1 MAKLTLSFKGNLL
14 KVIPVK
20 EGPMTIGRDPSC
32 DIHIDSLAV
41 QPLHARLF
49 TSEGKSSLTDTDTP
63 EGTFV
68 NHQRIDEVELED
80 KDIIRVGKHVLKYI
94 EDDDSHADEP
104 PEPQPQPAPVDVA
117 PQPAAVEE
125 VRHGWLQILS
135 GENLGKTVKLK
146 TGMTNLGKQGMPPAL
161 IALRNEGYF
170 ISSLGDD
177 EITVGSERIGE
188 HSHLLKDGDM
198 IHIGNTQIQFY
209 LQ

>member
-14 KVIPVK
+14 KVIPIK

-32 DIHIDSLAV
+32 DIYIDSLAV
-41 QPLHARLF
+41 HPLHARLL
-49 TSEGKSSLTDTDTP
+49 TSDGKSSLADTDTP

-68 NHQRIDEVELED
+68 NHQRIDEVELAD

-94 EDDDSHADEP
+94 EADSESHAVEAEEVHETP
-104 PEPQPQPAPVDVA
+104 ASTVPQ
-117 PQPAAVEE
+117 AAAEEE
-125 VRHGWLQILS
+125 VRDGWLQILS
-135 GENLGKTVKLK
+135 GKHLGKTVKLK
-146 TGMTNLGKQGMPPAL
+146 AGMTNLGKQGMPPAL

-177 EITVGSERIGE
+177 EITVGSEHIGE
-188 HSHLLKDGDM
+188 RSHLLKDGDM
-198 IHIGNTQIQFY
+198 IHIGSTQIQFY